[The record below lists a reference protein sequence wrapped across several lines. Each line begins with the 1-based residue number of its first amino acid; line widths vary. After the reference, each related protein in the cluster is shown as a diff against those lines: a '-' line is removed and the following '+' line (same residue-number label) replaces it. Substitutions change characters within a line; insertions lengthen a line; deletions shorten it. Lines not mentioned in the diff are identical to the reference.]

1 MLCCR
6 LEVSTYDGWGR
17 QQSCAWTVCIQ
28 LLTDRNIHTL
38 PVWFDKK
45 YRKLKK
51 IVDYR
56 PVKSLAFISILLIY
70 VCDIRYF

>member
-6 LEVSTYDGWGR
+6 LEVITYEGWGR

-28 LLTDRNIHTL
+28 LLTDQNIHRL

-45 YRKLKK
+45 YGELKK
-51 IVDYR
+51 FVN
-56 PVKSLAFISILLIY
+56 
-70 VCDIRYF
+70 